1 MHFNFIDILLLYYHH
16 QQASASRVIHAH
28 FIAIIFML
36 SKKSSS
42 RWTDDW
48 PNYVGDDTLVHE
60 TIVIIVYIQLLIS
73 HQFK

>member
-1 MHFNFIDILLLYYHH
+1 MHFNFIDILLLYYRH
-16 QQASASRVIHAH
+16 QQASASRAIHAH

-36 SKKSSS
+36 SKKSPS
-42 RWTDDW
+42 RWADDW
-48 PNYVGDDTLVHE
+48 PKYVGDDTLVHE

>member
-16 QQASASRVIHAH
+16 QQVSASGVIYSH
-28 FIAIIFML
+28 FITIIFLL
-36 SKKSSS
+36 SKKSPS
-42 RWTDDW
+42 RWPDDW

-60 TIVIIVYIQLLIS
+60 TIVIIVFIQLLIN